1 MSKLKVVV
9 ALSGGVDSSVAAL
22 ILKKQG
28 YDVIGL
34 FINTWD
40 NNDDDYSNMV
50 TCCNWK
56 EDSIYAMLVAN
67 KLNIP
72 FQIIE
77 MKNEYKKNIINYM
90 FEGYQSGITPNPDIM
105 CNSKIK
111 FDFFLKKAINLGA
124 DFIATGHYVN
134 KQYCIKNNKIIY
146 RLLIGKDYNKDQSYF
161 LCQLKQYQLS
171 KSIFPLGKLTKQQVR
186 QIASQSGLCNADKK
200 DSQGLCFLG
209 KINLYKFL
217 QQKIPQK
224 KGQIINID
232 SNASCI
238 YNNKNISPQYCKSDG
253 KLIGYHN
260 GSQFFTKGQ
269 RKGLSIGGLKQPIF
283 VIETDIKHNIVY
295 TGMGRQHPGLY
306 DKYLF
311 IQQNNIHW
319 IRDDYTMLDG
329 DTMNVCCRTRYRQP
343 LQKAI
348 IKKISNGMLIEF
360 KTMQFAITKGQ
371 FAAWYINEELIGS
384 GIIS

>member
-1 MSKLKVVV
+1 MYKYKVVV

-28 YDVIGL
+28 YNVIGL

-40 NNDDDYSNMV
+40 NHDDDCNML
-50 TCCNWK
+50 TCNWK

-77 MKNEYKKNIINYM
+77 MKNEYKQNIINYM
-90 FEGYQSGITPNPDIM
+90 FKGYKSGITPNPDIM

-111 FDFFLKKAINLGA
+111 FDCFLKQAMNLGA

-134 KQYCIKNNKIIY
+134 KQYIIKNNKIIY
-146 RLLIGKDYNKDQSYF
+146 RLLIGTDSNKDQSYF

-171 KSIFPLGKLTKQQVR
+171 KSIFPLGKLTKKEVR
-186 QIASQSGLCNADKK
+186 QIANKSGLCNADKK

-209 KINLYKFL
+209 KINLYQFL
-217 QQKIPQK
+217 QQKIPK
-224 KGQIINID
+224 KTGEIINID

-238 YNNKNISPQYCKSDG
+238 DNHNNINRQPKYCKSDG
-253 KLIGYHN
+253 KIIGYHN
-260 GSQFFTKGQ
+260 GYQFFTKGQ
-269 RKGLSIGGLKQPIF
+269 RKGLSIGGLKHPIF

-306 DKYLF
+306 DKSLF
-311 IQQNNIHW
+311 IKQKNIHW

-329 DTMNVCCRTRYRQP
+329 DIMKVLCRTRYRQP
-343 LQKAI
+343 LQQAI
-348 IKKISNGMLIEF
+348 LNKIPNGMLIEF

-371 FAAWYINEELIGS
+371 FAAWYINKELIGS